1 LQIGNNIFDS
11 ILYSPATENSR
22 RHQLTA
28 ESTLQAAK
36 SAVDMAPTAEFDL
49 YSISPREIDLLIK
62 TLRGQ
67 GAISDNQVFQLRK
80 YGADFLSSQPDQSW
94 STEMLDQKQ
103 DLAGKLEQ
111 QIADEK
117 AVGNPVQI
125 HEYMLEFIR
134 ELEARNHM
142 PVAGVIV

>member
-1 LQIGNNIFDS
+1 
-11 ILYSPATENSR
+11 
-22 RHQLTA
+22 
-28 ESTLQAAK
+28 
-36 SAVDMAPTAEFDL
+36 
-49 YSISPREIDLLIK
+49 
-62 TLRGQ
+62 
-67 GAISDNQVFQLRK
+67 
-80 YGADFLSSQPDQSW
+80 
-94 STEMLDQKQ
+94 MLDQKQ